1 MRLRLRLRRYS
12 ISDDGDAACRSPIS
26 SDFLKSSISAQV
38 ATFSSVSRER
48 E

>member
-26 SDFLKSSISAQV
+26 SDFLKSVSAQV